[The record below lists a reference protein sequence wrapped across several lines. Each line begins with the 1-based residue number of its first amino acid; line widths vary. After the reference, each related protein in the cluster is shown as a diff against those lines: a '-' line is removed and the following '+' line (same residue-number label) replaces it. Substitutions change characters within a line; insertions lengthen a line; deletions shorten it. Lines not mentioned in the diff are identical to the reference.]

1 MGSAVKYGRLTYLL
15 VYVAVGISREI
26 EGGGEEGAE
35 KTKTEPAMEEVVL
48 HHQPQQQQPPQ
59 ETKSALW
66 RREEQLRRWAISET
80 NSTASTTRNP
90 AAVRVRFHDGCVFLA
105 ACSSGDRDEV
115 SALLGRPPPADN
127 DGGGRTPTDIN
138 TANVDGLT
146 ALHQVPIARVDRSL
160 QSKPMS
166 YWIGSLCCQCS

>member
-1 MGSAVKYGRLTYLL
+1 
-15 VYVAVGISREI
+15 
-26 EGGGEEGAE
+26 
-35 KTKTEPAMEEVVL
+35 MEEVVL
-48 HHQPQQQQPPQ
+48 HHQPQQQQPPPPQ

-115 SALLGRPPPADN
+115 SALLGRPPPADD
-127 DGGGRTPTDIN
+127 DGGGGGRPPTDIN

-160 QSKPMS
+160 QSKILS
-166 YWIGSLCCQCS
+166 YWIGSFCCPCR